1 MICFFHSIHS
11 RFSVAA
17 WPGNTICYSAM
28 AEAVLAVFSSHSEI
42 GRTRCTTNKIIF
54 VRLHSSFAI
63 PSASK
68 TRLIFG
74 MFTCIKRASRLCPSL
89 AVQFCTL
96 FPTFLF
102 QRCFVPDSHQGA
114 WLKLRRRMVLRHPH
128 LEGQSQHLALFRD
141 RRLTVEPVA
150 RGRHCQRVVCVSGGL
165 NCL

>member
-1 MICFFHSIHS
+1 ML
-11 RFSVAA
+11 FS
-17 WPGNTICYSAM
+17 
-28 AEAVLAVFSSHSEI
+28 
-42 GRTRCTTNKIIF
+42 
-54 VRLHSSFAI
+54 LHSLPLFCCCVAWEYNMLLCDGRGCSRSVPITFRNRKNKMYHEQDYFCETPLQLCNSECFKDTSDLWHVYVHQTSFEALPI
-63 PSASK
+63 A
-68 TRLIFG
+68 G
-74 MFTCIKRASRLCPSL
+74 
-89 AVQFCTL
+89 VQFCTL

-150 RGRHCQRVVCVSGGL
+150 RGGHCQRVVCVSGGL